1 MTTITSP
8 QNPQLQD
15 LRRLLARRRRDGRFA
30 AEGEDLVDAARR
42 AGWEPLAGFRAAGS
56 YAGGPGFT
64 EVDGALLGRISL
76 LGSGT
81 RVVGVYRERWAPAP
95 LGPLCVYLHGVRD
108 PGNVGAV
115 VRSAHAFGAASV
127 AVGPDCADPF
137 GPRAV
142 RASMGAIFAVPV
154 ARGGPLP
161 GTHVALAAGAGEP
174 LDGAAL
180 PAQLTLMVGAERE
193 GLPAELLAGADRV
206 AHIPMRAGD
215 SLNAAMAA
223 TIALYELTRVVGPTP
238 CEDPRS

>member
-30 AEGEDLVDAARR
+30 AEGEDLVDAAAR

-56 YAGGPGFT
+56 YGAPGFA

-81 RVVGVYRERWAPAP
+81 RVIGVYGERWAPVP
-95 LGPLCVYLHGVRD
+95 LGPTCVYLHGVRD
-108 PGNVGAV
+108 PGNVGAI
-115 VRSAHAFGAASV
+115 VRSAQAFGVASV

-154 ARGGPLP
+154 ARGGELP
-161 GTHVALAAGAGEP
+161 GARVALVAGAGEP
-174 LDGAAL
+174 LGAAAL
-180 PAQLTLMVGAERE
+180 PAEVTLMVGAERE
-193 GLPAELLAGADRV
+193 GLPADLVAGADRV
-206 AHIPMRAGD
+206 VHIPMRGGD

-223 TIALYELTRVVGPTP
+223 TVALYELTRLRP